1 MQLYTLNASCVPA
14 TARTG
19 RCGVEILDG
28 AVVPGTVLGEVEQAT
43 RLGVSRTP
51 LREALTRLESDGLV
65 AASGRTLVV
74 TEISVD
80 GIRELFEL
88 RQALEEQAA
97 RLAAADAP
105 TAVFESLAQ
114 RFATAPATGRPGRR
128 AGEYYALIDEFDTAV
143 DVAVDNDYLVGAL
156 GTVRTHLARIRRLA
170 RHNPD
175 RLRAAATEHQLI
187 AEAIAAGDSGLAAH
201 ATHVHL
207 HRSLTAI
214 LGVLGVTVA
223 SRSSVA

>member
-1 MQLYTLNASCVPA
+1 MRASDRAYTAL
-14 TARTG
+14 RI
-19 RCGVEILDG
+19 EILDG
-28 AVVPGTVLGEVEQAT
+28 AVVPGTVLGEVEQAA

-51 LREALTRLESDGLV
+51 LREALARLEADGLV
-65 AASGRTLVV
+65 AASGRTMVV

-97 RLAAADAP
+97 RLAAVRRP

-114 RFATAPATGRPGRR
+114 RFATAPALVDQGEDG
-128 AGEYYALIDEFDTAV
+128 AEEYYALIDEFDAAV
-143 DVAVDNDYLVGAL
+143 DAAVDNDYLVGAL
-156 GTVRTHLARIRRLA
+156 GAVRTHLARIRRLA

-214 LGVLGVTVA
+214 LGVLGVTVT

>member
-1 MQLYTLNASCVPA
+1 MRASDRA
-14 TARTG
+14 YRALRS
-19 RCGVEILDG
+19 EILDG
-28 AVVPGTVLGEVEQAT
+28 DVVPGTVLGEVEQAT

-74 TEISVD
+74 TEVSVD

-97 RLAAADAP
+97 RLAAARRNP
-105 TAVFESLAQ
+105 AVFIALAQ
-114 RFATAPATGRPGRR
+114 RFATAPRLVDQGD

-156 GTVRTHLARIRRLA
+156 RTVRTHLTRIRRLA

-207 HRSLTAI
+207 HRSLTAT
-214 LGVLGVTVA
+214 LGALGA
-223 SRSSVA
+223 AAGSRSSVA